1 MGMSKEKRN
10 QDSPGTVRWSVSRA
24 TITFV
29 LYAAS
34 VVQIGII
41 LKPFVDMIPDT
52 KDFVNLILVAFHIY
66 FVLNYFT
73 IRSTSG
79 WVFWMSSYLMLQT
92 ITVLFVFYE
101 DILL

>member
-52 KDFVNLILVAFHIY
+52 KDCKSY
-66 FVLNYFT
+66 FSCF
-73 IRSTSG
+73 
-79 WVFWMSSYLMLQT
+79 SYLLRFE
-92 ITVLFVFYE
+92 LFYNKKYKWMGILDVFLFNVTNYNCTFC
-101 DILL
+101 IL